1 MNRIRVADLAKDLQ
15 MSVAELVSVL
25 VDLGVE
31 VEGADSQID
40 ISTAQA
46 VRAVLDKGHPEVELP
61 PTMTVRELAQA
72 LGVQTTQ
79 VQQKL
84 MRLGVLAALNQQ
96 LSADQIERVAY
107 ELGYSVRWTQ
117 AKEPEVPESARP
129 RTAST
134 GGPQPRPPVV
144 TILGHVDHGKTTLLD
159 AIRRTNVA
167 EGEYGGITQ
176 HIGAYQVEVEHAG
189 ERAKIT
195 FLDTPGHEAFTAM
208 RARGAQV
215 TDIAVLVVAADDG
228 VMPQTVEALNHA
240 KAAGVPIIVAINKI
254 DKPEANPDRVKQQLA
269 ELGVVPEEWGG
280 DTIFVPVSAK
290 QRIGL
295 GDLLEAILL
304 VAEVQELKADPN
316 APAQGV
322 VIESK
327 LDKGRGPVATII
339 VQQGTFKQG
348 DAVVAGEAHGC
359 IRALLDDRG
368 NRVLKAT
375 PSMPVEV
382 IGLSAVPTA
391 GEKMEVVKNERIAK
405 QIAMERE
412 QRHRQEKLASQ
423 RTRVTMRDLNR
434 LIREGE
440 IKELLIVLKADVH
453 GSVEAVRTS
462 LERLEHP
469 EVRLRVLHAAV
480 GNITES
486 DIMLASAS
494 NALVIG
500 FNVRV
505 EPEAQRAAEQEH
517 VEVRT
522 YRIIYELVEDV
533 KAAMLG
539 MLQPVI
545 EEFTLGKAEVRA
557 VFSLPRGTVAGCY
570 VTEGKMVRNAE
581 VRVWRKK
588 EVVFTGKLSS
598 LRHLKEDVRE
608 IAQGYECGIM
618 LEGFS
623 DFREGDVIECFEK
636 REVSRTGQAVAQ
648 RSAAAVS

>member
-1 MNRIRVADLAKDLQ
+1 VNRIRVGDLAKDLQ
-15 MSVAELVSVL
+15 MSVAELLSTL
-25 VDLGVE
+25 TDLGVE
-31 VEGADSQID
+31 VKNADSLID

-72 LGVQTTQ
+72 LGVQSTQ
-79 VQQKL
+79 IQQKL
-84 MRLGVLAALNQQ
+84 MKVGVLAGLNQQ

-107 ELGYSVRWTQ
+107 ELGYSVRWTE

-189 ERAKIT
+189 EKAKIT

-215 TDIAVLVVAADDG
+215 TDIAVLVGAADDG
-228 VMPQTVEALNHA
+228 GMPPTIEALNHA
-240 KAAGVPIIVAINKI
+240 TAANGPIVCAINQT
-254 DKPEANPDRVKQQLA
+254 DTLEATPARAQQQLA

-316 APAQGV
+316 APAEGV

-348 DAVVAGEAHGC
+348 DAVVAGEAHGK
-359 IRALLDDRG
+359 IKALIDDRG
-368 NRVLKAT
+368 NRAPKAT
-375 PSMPVEV
+375 AAMSVV
-382 IGLSAVPTA
+382 GIGLASGPYAGQKVAVLIGGLPAPQSAVDRGRRPRL
-391 GEKMEVVKNERIAK
+391 GE
-405 QIAMERE
+405 
-412 QRHRQEKLASQ
+412 LARSGA
-423 RTRVTMRDLNR
+423 RVLFHSCA
-434 LIREGE
+434 LVIKEGE
-440 IKELLIVLKADVH
+440 IKELLVVLKADVH

-486 DIMLASAS
+486 DIVLASAA

-505 EPEAQRAAEQEH
+505 EPEAQRVAEQER

-522 YRIIYELVEDV
+522 YRIIYELVEDI

-545 EEFTLGKAEVRA
+545 EEFPLGKAEVRA
-557 VFSLPRGTVAGCY
+557 VFNLPRGTVAGCY
-570 VTEGKMVRNAE
+570 VTEGKVVRNAE
-581 VRVWRKK
+581 ARVWRKK
-588 EVVFTGKLSS
+588 DLLHTGKIVS
-598 LRHLKEDVRE
+598 LRHLKDDVRE

-618 LEGFS
+618 VDGFS
-623 DFREGDVIECFEK
+623 DFAEGDLIECFEK
-636 REVSRTGQAVAQ
+636 REVSRAGHTITQ
-648 RSAAAVS
+648 RSATAVS

>member
-1 MNRIRVADLAKDLQ
+1 VNQIRVAELAKDLQ
-15 MSVAELVSVL
+15 MSVAELLSTL
-25 VDLGVE
+25 NELGVE
-31 VEGADSQID
+31 AQNADSLID

-46 VRAVLDKGHPEVELP
+46 VREMLDKGHPVVELP
-61 PTMTVRELAQA
+61 PTMTVRELAQT
-72 LGVQTTQ
+72 LGVQATQ

-84 MRLGVLAALNQQ
+84 MRVGVLAGLNQQ
-96 LSADQIERVAY
+96 LTADQIERVAY
-107 ELGYSVRWTQ
+107 DLGYSVRWTE
-117 AKEPEVPESARP
+117 AKELEVPESARP
-129 RTAST
+129 RTVSA

-240 KAAGVPIIVAINKI
+240 KAANVPVIVAVNKI

-269 ELGVVPEEWGG
+269 ELGLMPEEWGG

-316 APAQGV
+316 APPQGV

-348 DAVVAGEAHGC
+348 DAVVAGEAFGR
-359 IRALLDDRG
+359 IKALLDDKG
-368 NRVLKAT
+368 NRVAKAT
-375 PSMPVEV
+375 PAMPVEV
-382 IGLSAVPTA
+382 IGLSSVPEA
-391 GEKMEVVKNERIAK
+391 GERMEVVKDERTAR

-423 RTRVTMRDLNR
+423 RSRVTMKDLSR

-440 IKELLIVLKADVH
+440 IKELLVVLKADVH
-453 GSVEAVRTS
+453 GSVEAVRSS

-505 EPEAQRAAEQEH
+505 EAEAQRTAEQER

-522 YRIIYELVEDV
+522 YRIIYELVEDI

-539 MLQPVI
+539 LLQPVI

-557 VFSLPRGTVAGCY
+557 VFNLPRGTVAGCY
-570 VTEGKMVRNAE
+570 VTEGKIVRNAE
-581 VRVWRKK
+581 VRIWRKK
-588 EVVFTGKLSS
+588 ELLHTGKIAS

-608 IAQGYECGIM
+608 IAQGYECGVM
-618 LEGFS
+618 VDGFV
-623 DFREGDVIECFEK
+623 DFQEGDVLECFER
-636 REVSRTGQAVAQ
+636 REVSRAGSTITQ
-648 RSAAAVS
+648 RSATAVS

>member
-1 MNRIRVADLAKDLQ
+1 MNRIRVSDLAKDLQ
-15 MSVAELVSVL
+15 MSVAELLSTL
-25 VDLGVE
+25 ADLGVE
-31 VEGADSQID
+31 VHSADSLID
-40 ISTAQA
+40 IATAQA
-46 VRAVLDKGHPEVELP
+46 VREVLDKGHPVVELP
-61 PTMTVRELAQA
+61 PSLTVRELAQA
-72 LGVQTTQ
+72 LGVQPPQ
-79 VQQKL
+79 VQQTL
-84 MRLGVLAALNQQ
+84 MKVGILAGVNQQ

-107 ELGYSVRWTQ
+107 ELGYSVRWVE

-129 RTAST
+129 RIASA

-189 ERAKIT
+189 EKARIT

-240 KAAGVPIIVAINKI
+240 KAANVPIIVAINKI

-269 ELGVVPEEWGG
+269 ELGLMPEEWGG

-348 DAVVAGEAHGC
+348 DAVVAGEAYGR
-359 IRALLDDRG
+359 IKALLDDRG
-368 NRVLKAT
+368 NRVPKAT
-375 PSMPVEV
+375 PAMPVEV
-382 IGLSAVPTA
+382 IGLSAVPEA
-391 GEKMEVVKNERIAK
+391 GEKMEVVKDERTAR

-423 RTRVTMRDLNR
+423 RARVTMRDLSR
-434 LIREGE
+434 LIQEGE
-440 IKELLIVLKADVH
+440 IKELLVVLKADVH
-453 GSVEAVRTS
+453 GSVEAVRSS

-522 YRIIYELVEDV
+522 YRIIYELVEDI

-539 MLQPVI
+539 LLQPVL
-545 EEFTLGKAEVRA
+545 EEFPLGKAEVRA
-557 VFSLPRGTVAGCY
+557 VFTLPRGTVAGCY
-570 VTEGKMVRNAE
+570 VTEGKIVRNAE
-581 VRVWRKK
+581 ARVWRKK
-588 EVVFTGKLSS
+588 DLLYTGKIVS

-608 IAQGYECGIM
+608 IAQGYECGLM
-618 LEGFS
+618 VEGFS
-623 DFREGDVIECFEK
+623 DFQEGDIIECFEK
-636 REVSRTGQAVAQ
+636 REVSRAGHTITQ
-648 RSAAAVS
+648 RSATAIS

>member
-1 MNRIRVADLAKDLQ
+1 MNRIRVGDLAKDLQ
-15 MSVAELVSVL
+15 MSVAELLSTL
-25 VDLGVE
+25 TDLGVE
-31 VEGADSQID
+31 VNNADSLID

-72 LGVQTTQ
+72 LGVASTQ

-84 MRLGVLAALNQQ
+84 MKVGVLAGLNQQ

-129 RTAST
+129 RAASA

-240 KAAGVPIIVAINKI
+240 KAANVPIIVAINKI

-269 ELGVVPEEWGG
+269 ELGVMPEEWGG

-290 QRIGL
+290 QRVGL
-295 GDLLEAILL
+295 NDLLESILL

-316 APAQGV
+316 APAEGV

-348 DAVVAGEAHGC
+348 DAVVAGEAYGR
-359 IRALLDDRG
+359 IKALLDDRG
-368 NRVLKAT
+368 NRVPKAT
-375 PSMPVEV
+375 PAMPVEV
-382 IGLSAVPTA
+382 VGLSAVPNA
-391 GEKMEVVKNERIAK
+391 GEKMEVVKDERTAR

-423 RTRVTMRDLNR
+423 RARVTMKDLSR
-434 LIREGE
+434 LIQEGE
-440 IKELLIVLKADVH
+440 IKELLVVLKADVH
-453 GSVEAVRTS
+453 GSVEAVRSS

-505 EPEAQRAAEQEH
+505 EPEAQRVAEQER

-522 YRIIYELVEDV
+522 YRIIYELVEDI

-539 MLQPVI
+539 MLQPAI
-545 EEFTLGKAEVRA
+545 EEFPLGKAEVRA

-570 VTEGKMVRNAE
+570 VTEGKIVRNAE
-581 VRVWRKK
+581 ARVWRKK
-588 EVVFTGKLSS
+588 ELLYTGKIAS
-598 LRHLKEDVRE
+598 LRHLREDVRE

-618 LEGFS
+618 VDGFS
-623 DFREGDVIECFEK
+623 DFEEGDTIECFER
-636 REVSRTGQAVAQ
+636 REVSRAGHTITQ
-648 RSAAAVS
+648 RSATAVS

>member
-1 MNRIRVADLAKDLQ
+1 MNRIRVGDLAKDLQ
-15 MSVAELVSVL
+15 MSVAELITTL
-25 VDLGVE
+25 NDLDVQVE
-31 VEGADSQID
+31 NADSLID

-46 VRAVLDKGHPEVELP
+46 VRALLDKGHPEVELP
-61 PTMTVRELAQA
+61 PTVTVRELAQA
-72 LGVQTTQ
+72 LNVQPTQ
-79 VQQKL
+79 IQQKL
-84 MRLGVLAALNQQ
+84 MRLGVLASLNQQ
-96 LSADQIERVAY
+96 LAPDQIERVAY
-107 ELGYSVRWTQ
+107 ELGYSVRWTE
-117 AKEPEVPESARP
+117 AKQPEVPESARP
-129 RTAST
+129 RKTAA

-167 EGEYGGITQ
+167 EGEFGGITQ
-176 HIGAYQVEVEHAG
+176 HIGAYQVEVEHEG
-189 ERAKIT
+189 QKAKIT

-240 KAAGVPIIVAINKI
+240 KAAEVPVIVAINKI

-269 ELGVVPEEWGG
+269 ELGLVPEEWGG

-295 GDLLEAILL
+295 NDLLEAILL
-304 VAEVQELKADPN
+304 VAEVQELRADPN
-316 APAQGV
+316 APAEGV

-327 LDKGRGPVATII
+327 LDRGRGPVATII
-339 VQQGTFKQG
+339 VQQGTFKRG
-348 DAVVAGEAHGC
+348 DAVVAGEAFGR
-359 IRALLDDRG
+359 IQALLDDRG
-368 NRVLKAT
+368 NRVPKAT

-382 IGLSAVPTA
+382 TGLSAVPEA
-391 GEKMEVVKNERIAK
+391 GERMQVVKDERTAR

-412 QRHRQEKLASQ
+412 QRRRQERLAAQ
-423 RTRVTMRDLNR
+423 RPRVTMRELSR

-440 IKELLIVLKADVH
+440 AKELLIVLKADVH
-453 GSVEAVRTS
+453 GSVEAVRTA

-505 EPEAQRAAEQEH
+505 TPEAQRAAEQERI
-517 VEVRT
+517 EVRT
-522 YRIIYELVEDV
+522 YRIIYELVEDI

-539 MLQPVI
+539 MLQPITQEV
-545 EEFTLGKAEVRA
+545 TLGKAEVRA
-557 VFSLPRGTVAGCY
+557 VFALPRGTVAGCY
-570 VTEGKMVRNAE
+570 VTEGKIVRNAE
-581 VRVWRKK
+581 ARVWRKR
-588 EVVFTGKLSS
+588 ELVHTGKIDS
-598 LRHLKEDVRE
+598 LRHLKEDVRD

-618 LEGFS
+618 IEGFT
-623 DFREGDVIECFEK
+623 DFREGDIIECFEK
-636 REVSRTGQAVAQ
+636 REVSPADNLITQ
-648 RSAAAVS
+648 RSVTTVS

>member
-1 MNRIRVADLAKDLQ
+1 MNRIRVGDLAKDLQ
-15 MSVAELVSVL
+15 MSVAELLSTL
-25 VDLGVE
+25 TDLGVE
-31 VEGADSQID
+31 VQNADSLID

-61 PTMTVRELAQA
+61 PSMTVRELAQA
-72 LGVQTTQ
+72 LGVQSTQ
-79 VQQKL
+79 IQQKL
-84 MRLGVLAALNQQ
+84 MKVGVLAGLNQQ

-107 ELGYSVRWTQ
+107 ELGYSVRWTE

-189 ERAKIT
+189 EKAKIT

-215 TDIAVLVVAADDG
+215 TDIAVLVVAADDS

-240 KAAGVPIIVAINKI
+240 KAANVPIIVAINKI

-269 ELGVVPEEWGG
+269 ELGVMPEEWGG

-316 APAQGV
+316 APAEGV

-348 DAVVAGEAHGC
+348 DAVVAGEAHGR
-359 IRALLDDRG
+359 IKALLDDKG
-368 NRVLKAT
+368 NRVPKAT
-375 PSMPVEV
+375 PAMPVEV
-382 IGLSAVPTA
+382 IGLSSVPNA
-391 GEKMEVVKNERIAK
+391 GEKMEVVKDERTAR

-412 QRHRQEKLASQ
+412 QRHRQEKLAIQ
-423 RTRVTMRDLNR
+423 RARVTMKDLSR
-434 LIREGE
+434 LIKEGE
-440 IKELLIVLKADVH
+440 IKELLVVLKADVH

-505 EPEAQRAAEQEH
+505 EPEAQRVAEQER

-522 YRIIYELVEDV
+522 YRIIYELVEDI

-545 EEFTLGKAEVRA
+545 EEFPLGKAEVRA
-557 VFSLPRGTVAGCY
+557 VFNLPRGTVAGCY
-570 VTEGKMVRNAE
+570 VTEGKIVRNAE
-581 VRVWRKK
+581 ARVWRKK
-588 EVVFTGKLSS
+588 DLLHTGKIVS
-598 LRHLKEDVRE
+598 LRHLKDDVRE

-618 LEGFS
+618 VDGFG
-623 DFREGDVIECFEK
+623 DYEEGDIIECFEK
-636 REVSRTGQAVAQ
+636 REVSRASHTITQ
-648 RSAAAVS
+648 RSATAVS

>member
-348 DAVVAGEAHGC
+348 DAVVAGEAYGC

-368 NRVLKAT
+368 NRVAKAT

>member
-1 MNRIRVADLAKDLQ
+1 MNRIRVGDLAKDLQ
-15 MSVAELVSVL
+15 MSVSELISTL
-25 VDLGVE
+25 TDLGVE
-31 VEGADSQID
+31 VQNADSLID

-61 PTMTVRELAQA
+61 PFMTVRELAQTLEVPPA
-72 LGVQTTQ
+72 QI
-79 VQQKL
+79 QQRL
-84 MRLGVLAALNQQ
+84 MKVGVLAGLNQQ
-96 LSADQIERVAY
+96 LTADQIERVAY
-107 ELGYSVRWTQ
+107 ELGYSVRWIEP
-117 AKEPEVPESARP
+117 KEPEVPESARP
-129 RTAST
+129 RAVST

-189 ERAKIT
+189 EKAKIT

-228 VMPQTVEALNHA
+228 VMPQTVEAINHA
-240 KAAGVPIIVAINKI
+240 KAAEVPIIVAINKI

-269 ELGVVPEEWGG
+269 ELGLMPEEWGG
-280 DTIFVPVSAK
+280 DTIFVSVSAK

-295 GDLLEAILL
+295 GDLLESILL
-304 VAEVQELKADPN
+304 VAEVLELKADPN
-316 APAQGV
+316 APAKGV

-339 VQQGTFKQG
+339 VEQGTFKQG
-348 DAVVAGEAHGC
+348 DAVVAGEAYGR
-359 IRALLDDRG
+359 IKALLDDKG
-368 NRVLKAT
+368 NRVQKAT
-375 PSMPVEV
+375 PAMPVEV
-382 IGLSAVPTA
+382 IGLSAVPEA
-391 GEKMEVVKNERIAK
+391 GEKMEVVKDERTAR

-423 RTRVTMRDLNR
+423 RARVTMKDLSR
-434 LIREGE
+434 LIKEGE
-440 IKELLIVLKADVH
+440 IKELLVVLKADVH
-453 GSVEAVRTS
+453 GSVEAVRGS

-505 EPEAQRAAEQEH
+505 EPEAQRAAEQER

-522 YRIIYELVEDV
+522 YRIIYELVEDI

-539 MLQPVI
+539 MLQPVV
-545 EEFTLGKAEVRA
+545 EEFPLGKAEVRA
-557 VFSLPRGTVAGCY
+557 VFNLPRGTVAGCY
-570 VTEGKMVRNAE
+570 VTEGKIVRNAE
-581 VRVWRKK
+581 ARVWRKK
-588 EVVFTGKLSS
+588 EVLHTGKIVS

-618 LEGFS
+618 VDGFS
-623 DFREGDVIECFEK
+623 NYQEGDIIECFEK
-636 REVSRTGQAVAQ
+636 REVSRAGQTIAQ
-648 RSAAAVS
+648 RSATAVS

>member
-1 MNRIRVADLAKDLQ
+1 MNRIRVAELAKDLQ
-15 MSVAELVSVL
+15 MSVTELVSTL
-25 VDLGVE
+25 TDLGVE
-31 VEGADSQID
+31 VEGADSLID

-61 PTMTVRELAQA
+61 PVMTVRELAQA
-72 LGVQTTQ
+72 LGVPNTQ

-84 MRLGVLAALNQQ
+84 MRLGVLAALNQP

-117 AKEPEVPESARP
+117 AKEAEVPESARP

-189 ERAKIT
+189 ERARIT

-240 KAAGVPIIVAINKI
+240 KAAHVPVIVAINKI
-254 DKPEANPDRVKQQLA
+254 DKPEANPDRVKQQLT

-280 DTIFVPVSAK
+280 DTICVPLSAK

-316 APAQGV
+316 APALGV

-339 VQQGTFKQG
+339 VQQGTFKRG
-348 DAVVAGEAHGC
+348 DAVVAGEAYGC

-368 NRVLKAT
+368 NRVPKAT

-391 GEKMEVVKNERIAK
+391 GEKMEVVKDERIAR
-405 QIAMERE
+405 QIAMERA

-453 GSVEAVRTS
+453 GSV
-462 LERLEHP
+462 
-469 EVRLRVLHAAV
+469 
-480 GNITES
+480 
-486 DIMLASAS
+486 
-494 NALVIG
+494 
-500 FNVRV
+500 
-505 EPEAQRAAEQEH
+505 
-517 VEVRT
+517 
-522 YRIIYELVEDV
+522 
-533 KAAMLG
+533 
-539 MLQPVI
+539 
-545 EEFTLGKAEVRA
+545 
-557 VFSLPRGTVAGCY
+557 
-570 VTEGKMVRNAE
+570 
-581 VRVWRKK
+581 
-588 EVVFTGKLSS
+588 
-598 LRHLKEDVRE
+598 
-608 IAQGYECGIM
+608 
-618 LEGFS
+618 
-623 DFREGDVIECFEK
+623 
-636 REVSRTGQAVAQ
+636 
-648 RSAAAVS
+648 

>member
-1 MNRIRVADLAKDLQ
+1 VNRIRVSDLAKDLQ
-15 MSVAELVSVL
+15 MSVAELLSTL
-25 VDLGVE
+25 ADLGVE
-31 VEGADSQID
+31 VHGADSLID
-40 ISTAQA
+40 IATAQA
-46 VRAVLDKGHPEVELP
+46 VREVLDKGHPVVELP
-61 PTMTVRELAQA
+61 PSLTVRELAQA
-72 LGVQTTQ
+72 LGVQPPQ

-84 MRLGVLAALNQQ
+84 MKVGILAGVNQQ

-107 ELGYSVRWTQ
+107 ELGYSVRWVE

-129 RTAST
+129 RIASA

-189 ERAKIT
+189 EKARIT

-240 KAAGVPIIVAINKI
+240 KAANVPIIVAINKI

-269 ELGVVPEEWGG
+269 ELGLMPEEWGG

-348 DAVVAGEAHGC
+348 DAVVAGEAYGR
-359 IRALLDDRG
+359 IKALLDDRG
-368 NRVLKAT
+368 NRVPKAT
-375 PSMPVEV
+375 PAMPVEV
-382 IGLSAVPTA
+382 IGLSAVPEA
-391 GEKMEVVKNERIAK
+391 GEKMEVVKDERTAR

-423 RTRVTMRDLNR
+423 RARVTMKDLSR
-434 LIREGE
+434 LIQEGE
-440 IKELLIVLKADVH
+440 IKELLVVLKADVH
-453 GSVEAVRTS
+453 GSAEAVRSS

-522 YRIIYELVEDV
+522 YRIIYDLVEDI

-539 MLQPVI
+539 LLQPVV
-545 EEFTLGKAEVRA
+545 EEFPLGKAEVRA
-557 VFSLPRGTVAGCY
+557 VFNLPRGTVAGCY
-570 VTEGKMVRNAE
+570 VTEGKIVRNAE
-581 VRVWRKK
+581 ARVWRKK
-588 EVVFTGKLSS
+588 DLLYTGKIVS

-608 IAQGYECGIM
+608 IAQGYECGLM
-618 LEGFS
+618 VEGFS
-623 DFREGDVIECFEK
+623 DFQEGDIIECFEK
-636 REVSRTGQAVAQ
+636 REVSRAGHTITQ
-648 RSAAAVS
+648 RSATAIS

>member
-1 MNRIRVADLAKDLQ
+1 MNRIRVGDLAKDLQ
-15 MSVAELVSVL
+15 MSVAELLSTL
-25 VDLGVE
+25 TDLGVE
-31 VEGADSQID
+31 VKNADSLID

-72 LGVQTTQ
+72 LGVQSTQ
-79 VQQKL
+79 IQQKL
-84 MRLGVLAALNQQ
+84 MKVGVLAGLNQQ

-107 ELGYSVRWTQ
+107 ELGYSVRWTE

-189 ERAKIT
+189 EKAKIT

-228 VMPQTVEALNHA
+228 VMPQTIEALNHA
-240 KAAGVPIIVAINKI
+240 KAANVPIIVAINKI

-316 APAQGV
+316 APAEGV

-348 DAVVAGEAHGC
+348 DAVVAGEAHGK
-359 IRALLDDRG
+359 IKALIDDRG
-368 NRVLKAT
+368 NRVPKAT
-375 PSMPVEV
+375 PAMPVEV
-382 IGLSAVPTA
+382 IGLSSVPNA
-391 GEKMEVVKNERIAK
+391 GEKMEVVKDERTAR

-423 RTRVTMRDLNR
+423 RARVTMKDLSR
-434 LIREGE
+434 LIKEGE
-440 IKELLIVLKADVH
+440 IKELLVVLKADVH

-469 EVRLRVLHAAV
+469 EVRLRVLHAEHAIECCWGHTQLLFQIRRHGLRLLRAQGQDLSAQLGLEFLWTAHRGELPQV
-480 GNITES
+480 EDCQPIRLVCLFQQMGGEHDGHPS
-486 DIMLASAS
+486 SRLLAEILPQHQPRS
-494 NALVIG
+494 
-500 FNVRV
+500 RV
-505 EPEAQRAAEQEH
+505 EACARFVEHQQAWPMQQGLCQLDAAPQ
-517 VEVRT
+517 
-522 YRIIYELVEDV
+522 
-533 KAAMLG
+533 AAGERGYQVMCPPCQAEP
-539 MLQPVI
+539 LQ
-545 EEFTLGKAEVRA
+545 
-557 VFSLPRGTVAGCY
+557 
-570 VTEGKMVRNAE
+570 
-581 VRVWRKK
+581 
-588 EVVFTGKLSS
+588 
-598 LRHLKEDVRE
+598 
-608 IAQGYECGIM
+608 
-618 LEGFS
+618 
-623 DFREGDVIECFEK
+623 
-636 REVSRTGQAVAQ
+636 
-648 RSAAAVS
+648 

>member
-1 MNRIRVADLAKDLQ
+1 VNRIRVGDLAKDLQ
-15 MSVAELVSVL
+15 MSVSELISTL
-25 VDLGVE
+25 VELGVE
-31 VEGADSQID
+31 VENAESLID

-61 PTMTVRELAQA
+61 PLMTVRELAQT
-72 LGVQTTQ
+72 LEVPPTQ
-79 VQQKL
+79 IQQKL
-84 MRLGVLAALNQQ
+84 MKVGILAGLNQQ
-96 LSADQIERVAY
+96 LTADQIERVAY
-107 ELGYSVRWTQ
+107 ELGYSVRWTE

-129 RTAST
+129 RTVST

-167 EGEYGGITQ
+167 EGEFGGITQ

-189 ERAKIT
+189 EKAKIT

-240 KAAGVPIIVAINKI
+240 KAANVPVIVAINKV

-269 ELGVVPEEWGG
+269 ELGLLPEEWGG

-290 QRIGL
+290 QRTGL
-295 GDLLEAILL
+295 GDLLESILL

-316 APAQGV
+316 APTKGV

-327 LDKGRGPVATII
+327 LDRGRGTVATII
-339 VQQGTFKQG
+339 VEQGTFKQG
-348 DAVVAGEAHGC
+348 DAVVAGEAYGR
-359 IRALLDDRG
+359 IKALLDDKG
-368 NRVLKAT
+368 NRVPKAT
-375 PSMPVEV
+375 PAMPVEV
-382 IGLSAVPTA
+382 IGLSAVPDA
-391 GEKMEVVKNERIAK
+391 GEKMEVVKDERTAR

-423 RTRVTMRDLNR
+423 RARVTMKDLSR

-440 IKELLIVLKADVH
+440 IKELLVVLKADVH
-453 GSVEAVRTS
+453 GSVEAVRSS

-505 EPEAQRAAEQEH
+505 EPEAQRAAEQER
-517 VEVRT
+517 VEVRA
-522 YRIIYELVEDV
+522 YRIIYELVEDM

-539 MLQPVI
+539 MLQPVL
-545 EEFTLGKAEVRA
+545 EEFLLGKAEVRA

-570 VTEGKMVRNAE
+570 VTEGKIVRNAE
-581 VRVWRKK
+581 ARIWRKK
-588 EVVFTGKLSS
+588 DVLHTGKVVS
-598 LRHLKEDVRE
+598 LRHLKEDVRD

-618 LEGFS
+618 VEGFS
-623 DFREGDVIECFEK
+623 SYEEGDIIECFEK
-636 REVSRTGQAVAQ
+636 REVSRAGHTIVQ
-648 RSAAAVS
+648 RSTTAVS

>member
-1 MNRIRVADLAKDLQ
+1 MNRIRVSDLAKDLQ
-15 MSVAELVSVL
+15 MSVAELLSTL
-25 VDLGVE
+25 ADLGVE
-31 VEGADSQID
+31 VHGADSLID
-40 ISTAQA
+40 IATAQA
-46 VRAVLDKGHPEVELP
+46 VREVLDKGHPVVELP
-61 PTMTVRELAQA
+61 PSLTVRELAQA
-72 LGVQTTQ
+72 LGVQPPQ

-84 MRLGVLAALNQQ
+84 MKVGILAGVNQQ

-107 ELGYSVRWTQ
+107 ELGYSVRWVE

-129 RTAST
+129 RIASA

-189 ERAKIT
+189 EKARIT

-240 KAAGVPIIVAINKI
+240 KAANVPIIVAINKI

-269 ELGVVPEEWGG
+269 ELGLMPEEWGG

-348 DAVVAGEAHGC
+348 DAVVAGEAYGR
-359 IRALLDDRG
+359 IKALLDDRG
-368 NRVLKAT
+368 NRVPKAT
-375 PSMPVEV
+375 PAMPVEV
-382 IGLSAVPTA
+382 IGLSAVPEA
-391 GEKMEVVKNERIAK
+391 GEKMEVVKDERTAR

-423 RTRVTMRDLNR
+423 RARVTMKDLSR
-434 LIREGE
+434 LIQEGE
-440 IKELLIVLKADVH
+440 IKELLVVLKADVH
-453 GSVEAVRTS
+453 GSAEAVRSS

-522 YRIIYELVEDV
+522 YRIIYDLVEDI

-539 MLQPVI
+539 LLQPVV
-545 EEFTLGKAEVRA
+545 EEFPLGKAEVRA
-557 VFSLPRGTVAGCY
+557 VFNLPRGTVAGCY
-570 VTEGKMVRNAE
+570 VTEGKIVRNAE
-581 VRVWRKK
+581 ARVWRKK
-588 EVVFTGKLSS
+588 DLLYTGKIVS

-608 IAQGYECGIM
+608 IAQGYECGLM
-618 LEGFS
+618 VEGFS
-623 DFREGDVIECFEK
+623 DFQEGDIIECFEK
-636 REVSRTGQAVAQ
+636 REVSRAGHTITQ
-648 RSAAAVS
+648 RSATAIS

>member
-1 MNRIRVADLAKDLQ
+1 MNRIRVSDLAKDLQ
-15 MSVAELVSVL
+15 MSVAELLSTL
-25 VDLGVE
+25 ADLGVE
-31 VEGADSQID
+31 VPGADSLID
-40 ISTAQA
+40 IATAQA
-46 VRAVLDKGHPEVELP
+46 VREVLDKGHPVVELP
-61 PTMTVRELAQA
+61 PSLTVRELAQA
-72 LGVQTTQ
+72 LGVQPPQ

-84 MRLGVLAALNQQ
+84 MKVGILAGVNQQ

-107 ELGYSVRWTQ
+107 ELGYSVRWVE

-129 RTAST
+129 RIASA

-189 ERAKIT
+189 EKARIT

-240 KAAGVPIIVAINKI
+240 KAANVPIIVAINKI

-269 ELGVVPEEWGG
+269 ELGLMPEEWGG

-348 DAVVAGEAHGC
+348 DAVVAGEAYGR
-359 IRALLDDRG
+359 IKALLDDRG
-368 NRVLKAT
+368 NRVPKAT
-375 PSMPVEV
+375 PAMPVEV
-382 IGLSAVPTA
+382 IGLSAVPEA
-391 GEKMEVVKNERIAK
+391 GEKMEVVKDERTAR

-423 RTRVTMRDLNR
+423 RARVTMKDLSR
-434 LIREGE
+434 LIQEGE
-440 IKELLIVLKADVH
+440 IKELLVVLKADVH
-453 GSVEAVRTS
+453 GSAEAVRSS

-522 YRIIYELVEDV
+522 YRIIYELVEDI

-539 MLQPVI
+539 LLQPVL
-545 EEFTLGKAEVRA
+545 EEFPLGKAEVRA
-557 VFSLPRGTVAGCY
+557 VFTLPRGTVAGCY
-570 VTEGKMVRNAE
+570 VTEGKIVRNAE
-581 VRVWRKK
+581 ARVWRKK
-588 EVVFTGKLSS
+588 DLLYTGKIVS

-608 IAQGYECGIM
+608 IAQGYECGLM
-618 LEGFS
+618 VEGFS
-623 DFREGDVIECFEK
+623 DFQEGDIIECFEK
-636 REVSRTGQAVAQ
+636 REVSRAGHTITQ
-648 RSAAAVS
+648 RSATAIS

>member
-1 MNRIRVADLAKDLQ
+1 MNRIRVSDLAKDLQ
-15 MSVAELVSVL
+15 MGVADLLSTL
-25 VDLGVE
+25 TDLGLDVQ
-31 VEGADSQID
+31 GTDSLID
-40 ISTAQA
+40 ISTAQT
-46 VRAVLDKGHPEVELP
+46 VREVLDMGHPVVELP
-61 PTMTVRELAQA
+61 PFMTVRELAQA
-72 LGVQTTQ
+72 LEVQPSQ
-79 VQQKL
+79 IQQNL
-84 MRLGVLAALNQQ
+84 MGIGVLAGVNQQ

-107 ELGYSVRWTQ
+107 ELGYSVRWVE

-167 EGEYGGITQ
+167 ESEHGGITQ

-189 ERAKIT
+189 EKARIT

-228 VMPQTVEALNHA
+228 VMPQTVEAMNHA
-240 KAAGVPIIVAINKI
+240 KAANVPVIVAINKI
-254 DKPEANPDRVKQQLA
+254 DKPEANPDRVKQQIA
-269 ELGVVPEEWGG
+269 ELGLMPEEWGG

-290 QRIGL
+290 QHTGL

-304 VAEVQELKADPN
+304 VAEVQDLKADPN
-316 APAQGV
+316 TPAKGV
-322 VIESK
+322 AIESK

-339 VQQGTFKQG
+339 VQQGTLKQG
-348 DAVVAGEAHGC
+348 DIVVAGEAYGR
-359 IRALLDDRG
+359 IKALLDDKG
-368 NRVLKAT
+368 NRVYKAT
-375 PSMPVEV
+375 PATPVEV
-382 IGLSAVPTA
+382 IGLSAVPDA
-391 GEKMEVVKNERIAK
+391 GEKMEVVKDERTAR

-412 QRHRQEKLASQ
+412 QRHRQERLAIQ
-423 RTRVTMRDLNR
+423 RNRVTMKDLSR
-434 LIREGE
+434 LIKEGE
-440 IKELLIVLKADVH
+440 VKELLVVLKADVH
-453 GSVEAVRTS
+453 GSVEAVRSS
-462 LERLEHP
+462 LGRLEHP

-505 EPEAQRAAEQEH
+505 EPEAQRTAEQEH
-517 VEVRT
+517 VEMRT
-522 YRIIYELVEDV
+522 YRIIYELVEDI

-539 MLQPVI
+539 MLQPVL
-545 EEFTLGKAEVRA
+545 EEFPLGKAEVRA
-557 VFSLPRGTVAGCY
+557 MFNLPRGTVAGCY
-570 VTEGKMVRNAE
+570 VTEGKIVRNAE
-581 VRVWRKK
+581 ARVWRKK
-588 EVVFTGKLSS
+588 DILYTGKVSS

-608 IAQGYECGIM
+608 IAQGYECGIVV
-618 LEGFS
+618 EGFS
-623 DFREGDVIECFEK
+623 DFQEGDIIECFEK
-636 REVSRTGQAVAQ
+636 REVPRAGHAIAQ
-648 RSAAAVS
+648 RSATAIS

>member
-1 MNRIRVADLAKDLQ
+1 MNRIRVSDLAKDLQ
-15 MSVAELVSVL
+15 MSVAELLSTL
-25 VDLGVE
+25 ADLGVE
-31 VEGADSQID
+31 VHGADSLID
-40 ISTAQA
+40 IATAQA
-46 VRAVLDKGHPEVELP
+46 VREVLDKGHPVVELP
-61 PTMTVRELAQA
+61 PSLTVRELAQA
-72 LGVQTTQ
+72 LGVQPPQ

-84 MRLGVLAALNQQ
+84 MKVGILAGVNQQ

-107 ELGYSVRWTQ
+107 ELGYSVRWVE

-129 RTAST
+129 RIASA

-189 ERAKIT
+189 EKARIT

-228 VMPQTVEALNHA
+228 AMPQTVEALNHA
-240 KAAGVPIIVAINKI
+240 KAANVPIIVAINKI

-269 ELGVVPEEWGG
+269 ELGLMPEEWGG

-348 DAVVAGEAHGC
+348 DAVVAGEAYGR
-359 IRALLDDRG
+359 IKALLDDRG
-368 NRVLKAT
+368 NRVPKAT
-375 PSMPVEV
+375 PAMPVEV
-382 IGLSAVPTA
+382 IGLSAVPEA
-391 GEKMEVVKNERIAK
+391 GEKMEVVKDERTAR

-423 RTRVTMRDLNR
+423 RARVTMKDLSR
-434 LIREGE
+434 LIQEGE
-440 IKELLIVLKADVH
+440 IKELLVVLKADVH
-453 GSVEAVRTS
+453 GSAEAVRSS

-522 YRIIYELVEDV
+522 YRIIYDLVEDI

-539 MLQPVI
+539 LLQPVV
-545 EEFTLGKAEVRA
+545 EEFPLGKAEVRA
-557 VFSLPRGTVAGCY
+557 VFNLPRGTVAGCY
-570 VTEGKMVRNAE
+570 VTEGKIVRNAE
-581 VRVWRKK
+581 ARVWRKK
-588 EVVFTGKLSS
+588 DLLYTGKIVS

-608 IAQGYECGIM
+608 IAQGYECGLM
-618 LEGFS
+618 VEGFS
-623 DFREGDVIECFEK
+623 DFQEGDIIECFEK
-636 REVSRTGQAVAQ
+636 REVSRAGHTITQ
-648 RSAAAVS
+648 RSATAIS

>member
-1 MNRIRVADLAKDLQ
+1 
-15 MSVAELVSVL
+15 
-25 VDLGVE
+25 
-31 VEGADSQID
+31 
-40 ISTAQA
+40 
-46 VRAVLDKGHPEVELP
+46 
-61 PTMTVRELAQA
+61 
-72 LGVQTTQ
+72 
-79 VQQKL
+79 
-84 MRLGVLAALNQQ
+84 
-96 LSADQIERVAY
+96 
-107 ELGYSVRWTQ
+107 
-117 AKEPEVPESARP
+117 
-129 RTAST
+129 
-134 GGPQPRPPVV
+134 
-144 TILGHVDHGKTTLLD
+144 
-159 AIRRTNVA
+159 
-167 EGEYGGITQ
+167 
-176 HIGAYQVEVEHAG
+176 VEVEHAG

-240 KAAGVPIIVAINKI
+240 KAANVPIIVAINKI

-295 GDLLEAILL
+295 EDLLEAILL

-348 DAVVAGEAHGC
+348 DAVVAGEAYGR
-359 IRALLDDRG
+359 IKALVDDRG
-368 NRVLKAT
+368 NRVPKAT

-382 IGLSAVPTA
+382 VGLSAVPTA
-391 GEKMEVVKNERIAK
+391 GEKMEVVKDERTAK

-505 EPEAQRAAEQEH
+505 EPEAQRVAEQERI
-517 VEVRT
+517 EVRT

-557 VFSLPRGTVAGCY
+557 VFNLPRGTVAGCY

-581 VRVWRKK
+581 ARVWRNKQL
-588 EVVFTGKLSS
+588 VHTGKLHS

-618 LEGFS
+618 IEGFS
-623 DFREGDVIECFEK
+623 DFREGDIIECFEK
-636 REVSRTGQAVAQ
+636 REVSRAGQAIGQ
-648 RSAAAVS
+648 RSAVGVS

>member
-1 MNRIRVADLAKDLQ
+1 MNRIRVGDLAKDLQ
-15 MSVAELVSVL
+15 MSVSELISTL
-25 VDLGVE
+25 VELGVE
-31 VEGADSQID
+31 VENAESLID

-61 PTMTVRELAQA
+61 PLMTVRELAQT
-72 LGVQTTQ
+72 LEVPPTQ
-79 VQQKL
+79 IQQKL
-84 MRLGVLAALNQQ
+84 MKVGILAGLNQQ
-96 LSADQIERVAY
+96 LTADQIERVAY
-107 ELGYSVRWTQ
+107 ELGYSVRWTE

-129 RTAST
+129 RTVST

-167 EGEYGGITQ
+167 EGEFGGITQ

-189 ERAKIT
+189 EKAKIT

-240 KAAGVPIIVAINKI
+240 KAANVPVIVAINKV

-269 ELGVVPEEWGG
+269 ELGLLPEEWGG

-290 QRIGL
+290 QRTGL
-295 GDLLEAILL
+295 GDLLESILL

-316 APAQGV
+316 APTKGV

-327 LDKGRGPVATII
+327 LDRGRGTVATII
-339 VQQGTFKQG
+339 VEQGTFKQG
-348 DAVVAGEAHGC
+348 DAVVAGEAYGR
-359 IRALLDDRG
+359 IKALLDDKG
-368 NRVLKAT
+368 NRVPKAT
-375 PSMPVEV
+375 PAMPVEV
-382 IGLSAVPTA
+382 IGLSAVPDA
-391 GEKMEVVKNERIAK
+391 GEKMEVVKDERTAR

-423 RTRVTMRDLNR
+423 RARVTMKDLSR

-440 IKELLIVLKADVH
+440 IKELLVVLKADVH
-453 GSVEAVRTS
+453 GSVEAVRSS

-505 EPEAQRAAEQEH
+505 EPEAQRAAEQER
-517 VEVRT
+517 VEVRA
-522 YRIIYELVEDV
+522 YRIIYELVEDM

-539 MLQPVI
+539 MLQPVL
-545 EEFTLGKAEVRA
+545 EEFLLGKAEVRA

-570 VTEGKMVRNAE
+570 VTEGKIVRNAE
-581 VRVWRKK
+581 ARIWRKK
-588 EVVFTGKLSS
+588 DVLHTGKVVS
-598 LRHLKEDVRE
+598 LRHLKEDVRD

-618 LEGFS
+618 VEGFS
-623 DFREGDVIECFEK
+623 SYEEGDIIECFEK
-636 REVSRTGQAVAQ
+636 REVSRAGHTIVQ
-648 RSAAAVS
+648 RSTTAVS

>member
-1 MNRIRVADLAKDLQ
+1 VNRIRVGDLAKDLQ
-15 MSVAELVSVL
+15 MSVSELISTL
-25 VDLGVE
+25 VELGVE
-31 VEGADSQID
+31 VENAESLID

-61 PTMTVRELAQA
+61 PLMTVRELAQT
-72 LGVQTTQ
+72 LEVPPTQ
-79 VQQKL
+79 IQQKL
-84 MRLGVLAALNQQ
+84 MKVGILAGLNQQ
-96 LSADQIERVAY
+96 LTADQIERVAY
-107 ELGYSVRWTQ
+107 ELGYSVRWTE

-129 RTAST
+129 RTVST
-134 GGPQPRPPVV
+134 GGPQRRPPVV

-167 EGEYGGITQ
+167 EGEFGGITQ

-189 ERAKIT
+189 EKAKIT

-240 KAAGVPIIVAINKI
+240 KAANVPVIVAINKV

-269 ELGVVPEEWGG
+269 ELGLLPEEWGG

-290 QRIGL
+290 QRTGL
-295 GDLLEAILL
+295 GDLLESILL

-316 APAQGV
+316 APTKGV

-327 LDKGRGPVATII
+327 LDRGRGTVATII
-339 VQQGTFKQG
+339 VEQGTFKQG
-348 DAVVAGEAHGC
+348 DAVVAGEAYGR
-359 IRALLDDRG
+359 IKALLDDKG
-368 NRVLKAT
+368 NRVPKAT
-375 PSMPVEV
+375 PAMPVEV
-382 IGLSAVPTA
+382 IGLSAVPDA
-391 GEKMEVVKNERIAK
+391 GEKMEVVKDERTAR

-423 RTRVTMRDLNR
+423 RARVTMKDLSR

-440 IKELLIVLKADVH
+440 IKELLVVLKADVH
-453 GSVEAVRTS
+453 GSVEAVRSS

-505 EPEAQRAAEQEH
+505 EPEAQRAAEQER
-517 VEVRT
+517 VEVRA
-522 YRIIYELVEDV
+522 YRIIYELVEDM

-539 MLQPVI
+539 MLQPVL
-545 EEFTLGKAEVRA
+545 EEFLLGKAEVRA

-570 VTEGKMVRNAE
+570 VTEGKIVRNAE
-581 VRVWRKK
+581 ARIWRKK
-588 EVVFTGKLSS
+588 DVLHTGKVVS
-598 LRHLKEDVRE
+598 LRHLKEDVRD

-618 LEGFS
+618 VDGFS
-623 DFREGDVIECFEK
+623 NYEEGDIIECFEK
-636 REVSRTGQAVAQ
+636 REVSRAGHTIVQ
-648 RSAAAVS
+648 RSTTAVS